1 MAMLFLG
8 GVGPSIR
15 YDLGGDAPVD
25 HLEEADPTDHA
36 ADKSDLDR
44 LQALKAARARA
55 RMSENHEEDGHT
67 DDEEEE
73 DDNELDEDEEMDKDE
88 DEEDNDVNISDDGY
102 GSA

>member
-8 GVGPSIR
+8 GGVGHSIR

-25 HLEEADPTDHA
+25 HLEEADPADHA
-36 ADKSDLDR
+36 ADESDSDR
-44 LQALKAARARA
+44 LQALEARARGRVSA
-55 RMSENHEEDGHT
+55 NHEEDGHT
-67 DDEEEE
+67 DDEEE
-73 DDNELDEDEEMDKDE
+73 DDDDELDEDEEMDEDE